1 MTTEL
6 IEEERPVVVPA
17 EGPAPPV
24 EEPSAEAAQPAEAAK
39 PAEAAQPAEAAEA
52 AQPARPKWSKLRA
65 LRTFVVVV
73 ALLAGA
79 TYGGVTIVHQRLAAA
94 TMVDL
99 GSAVLVA
106 EPIPVGSADAGVVN
120 EIKVSEQSQVKAGQE
135 LATLTLTANGT
146 SKVPPTQVLR
156 APEAGIV
163 TAVDVS
169 VGSVARAG
177 EPVVT
182 LYDPSKLEFTAQVPV
197 KDLRNLRVG
206 MAAYI
211 TGPGLTQPV
220 AAKLDHVVPKVG
232 SDPVNNSDQLT
243 VVLVPKAEDVGRVS
257 KLVPGL
263 QFKATV
269 DTKTA
274 AGATP
279 AVNSAG

>member
-6 IEEERPVVVPA
+6 MEEERPVVVPA

-24 EEPSAEAAQPAEAAK
+24 EDPSAEAAK
-39 PAEAAQPAEAAEA
+39 PAEAAEA
-52 AQPARPKWSKLRA
+52 AQPAEPARPRWSKLRA

-99 GSAVLVA
+99 GTAVLVA
-106 EPIPVGSADAGVVN
+106 DPVPVGSADAGVVN

-135 LATLTLTANGT
+135 LAVLTLTANGT
-146 SKVPPTQVLR
+146 STVAPTQVLR

-163 TAVDVS
+163 SAVNVS

-177 EPVVT
+177 EPVIT
-182 LYDPSKLEFTAQVPV
+182 LYDPAKLEFTAQVPV

-211 TGPGLTQPV
+211 TGAGLAQPV

-232 SDPVNNSDQLT
+232 SDPVNNTDRLT
-243 VVLVPKAEDVGRVS
+243 VVLVPKAEDVARVS
-257 KLVPGL
+257 RLVPGL
-263 QFKATV
+263 QFTATV

-274 AGATP
+274 VGATP